1 MQCPALRRIYWTSR
15 QTPEAYVLDILYGM
29 TEAEEQARG
38 KFTTLEEAM
47 ESRSGGAF
55 FSLLLRGLVRKPD
68 HQKAGPPLIT
78 QTGRSEEKSVATNYR
93 AAKFKAVKPT
103 KPRARAGRFKKGIG
117 VAGFFHAS
125 S

>member
-1 MQCPALRRIYWTSR
+1 VQCPALRRIYWTSR

-55 FSLLLRGLVRKPD
+55 FLCCFG
-68 HQKAGPPLIT
+68 
-78 QTGRSEEKSVATNYR
+78 
-93 AAKFKAVKPT
+93 
-103 KPRARAGRFKKGIG
+103 
-117 VAGFFHAS
+117 AS
-125 S
+125 SESPIIKRRVRR